1 MRKLLILGDDGRIGS
16 VLKKEAY
23 GDYEVFGF
31 DLLSGY
37 DLTKRSHMEKALN
50 YSKPDCIVNCT
61 YPPSFLDHIRIA
73 YNAIIYGVT
82 SMMDRGNRNWYFNG
96 GRIINIASIYG
107 IVGQKPEMYHET
119 GVEQA
124 SLFYNAAKGAT
135 IAMTKGA
142 AQYAENGISVNCV
155 SPGGILTEDMPQ
167 RFVTAY
173 NRRNPARQMCS
184 EIDVVNA
191 ILFLLKP
198 ESGYIVGH
206 NLVVD
211 GGFTAW

>member
-16 VLKKEAY
+16 VLSEEAY
-23 GDYEVFGF
+23 SDYEVFGF

-37 DLTKRSHMEKALN
+37 DLTKQSYMEQALR
-50 YSKPDCIVNCT
+50 YSQPDCIVNCT
-61 YPPSFLDHIRIA
+61 YPPNFLDHIRIA
-73 YNAIIYGVT
+73 YNAITYGVM
-82 SMMDRGNRNWYFNG
+82 SMMDRGNNGYFYG
-96 GRIINIASIYG
+96 GRIINLASIYG
-107 IVGQKPEMYHET
+107 IVGQKPETYHGT
-119 GVEQA
+119 GVDQA
-124 SLFYNAAKGAT
+124 SLLYNAAKGAT

-142 AQYAENGISVNCV
+142 AQYADNGIVVNCV
-155 SPGGILTEDMPQ
+155 SPGGIITKDMPQ

-173 NRRNPARQMCS
+173 NRQNPAHRMC
-184 EIDVVNA
+184 EELDVVNA